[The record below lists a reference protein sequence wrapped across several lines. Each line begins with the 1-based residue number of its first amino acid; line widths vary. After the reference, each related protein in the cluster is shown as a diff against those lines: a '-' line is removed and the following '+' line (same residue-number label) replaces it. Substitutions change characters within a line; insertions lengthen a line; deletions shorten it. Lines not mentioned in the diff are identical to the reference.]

1 MRNKADLQGELIKC
15 EEEKLEVS
23 KALVELQIENTK
35 LMEQIQNEKYDVNNK
50 LLNAESDIVAHTL
63 KEEKAIQQIA
73 ELQDRLKEMI
83 EEKRELEIEFVALKK
98 NFIQGQ
104 GDLDMERKKNENI
117 GIELINV
124 MNENKALHDEINDI
138 YKKSGS
144 TNEENARFINKI
156 DKLEKDNNELR
167 EALIFSKAEIERLKT
182 EMIKFDVLEKQYKLD
197 FDTKKVEVEQG
208 MLEFSKQQTDEL
220 KKQQE
225 QMLNGEKMS
234 KEQQMLWQS

>member
-1 MRNKADLQGELIKC
+1 M
-15 EEEKLEVS
+15 
-23 KALVELQIENTK
+23 
-35 LMEQIQNEKYDVNNK
+35 
-50 LLNAESDIVAHTL
+50 
-63 KEEKAIQQIA
+63 
-73 ELQDRLKEMI
+73 QDRLKEMI
-83 EEKRELEIEFVALKK
+83 DDKRELEIEFVALKK

-144 TNEENARFINKI
+144 TNDENARFINKI
-156 DKLEKDNNELR
+156 DRLEKDNHELR

-182 EMIKFDVLEKQYKLD
+182 EMIKFDILEKQYRLD

-208 MLEFSKQQTDEL
+208 MLEFSKQ
-220 KKQQE
+220 
-225 QMLNGEKMS
+225 
-234 KEQQMLWQS
+234 